1 MIRPFLEK
9 ILTDPFSGAPL
20 VYDAQQN
27 ILRNSDGVVYS
38 VNDDVP
44 LLLPSGKRIEIE
56 KDELHHRAASD
67 FNYIEHY
74 TKDAE
79 TFDYFAEHVS
89 GATRNEIL
97 RLEQIIASHVPPN
110 AETILDVGC
119 GNGWVANLFS
129 GKQNVISMDISS
141 INAIKVHHA
150 NKNKNHN
157 SLVAD
162 IYHLPLKPESIDC
175 IIASEIIEHV
185 ADPELFISKLYHVL
199 KPGGTL
205 IITTPYKEKIE
216 YYLCVHCNKP
226 TPKNAHLHSFDEK
239 VISGYM
245 PALSKNKITTFSNKW
260 LLKLR
265 SYKVTRYLPLSAWK
279 LLDIA
284 ANAVLPAPTRIM
296 IRVFKPE

>member
-1 MIRPFLEK
+1 M
-9 ILTDPFSGAPL
+9 
-20 VYDAQQN
+20 YDAQQN
-27 ILRNSDGVVYS
+27 VLRNTDGVSYS
-38 VNDDVP
+38 VKEDVP
-44 LLLPSGKRIEIE
+44 LLLPSEKRIEIQ
-56 KDELHHRAASD
+56 KDELHQRTASD

-97 RLEQIIASHVPPN
+97 RLEQVIASQVPSH

-129 GKQNVISMDISS
+129 EKQHVISMDISS
-141 INAIKVHHA
+141 VNAIKVHHA
-150 NKNKNHN
+150 NKHRNHN
-157 SLVAD
+157 GLVAD
-162 IYHLPLKPESIDC
+162 VYHLPLKQESIDC

-185 ADPELFISKLYHVL
+185 ADPKLFISKLYHVL

-239 VISGYM
+239 MMSGYM
-245 PALSKNKITTFSNKW
+245 PSSSKSEINVFSNKW

-265 SYKVTRYLPLSAWK
+265 TYKLTGFLPLAAWK
-279 LLDIA
+279 LVDRT
-284 ANAVLPAPTRIM
+284 ANAVFNAPTRMM
-296 IRVFKPE
+296 IKIYKP